1 MHGHGQEGRRE
12 GLYLC
17 DSYIRIIIITN
28 LLPGTYCFISSMCSD
43 PKFGERT
50 DKLPGMQAVSY

>member
-1 MHGHGQEGRRE
+1 MVMARKGGEKV
-12 GLYLC
+12 
-17 DSYIRIIIITN
+17 YICVLVTLRNIINTN

>member
-1 MHGHGQEGRRE
+1 MVMAWKGGERV
-12 GLYLC
+12 
-17 DSYIRIIIITN
+17 YICVLVTLRIIIITN

>member
-1 MHGHGQEGRRE
+1 MVMARKGGERV
-12 GLYLC
+12 
-17 DSYIRIIIITN
+17 YICVLLITN